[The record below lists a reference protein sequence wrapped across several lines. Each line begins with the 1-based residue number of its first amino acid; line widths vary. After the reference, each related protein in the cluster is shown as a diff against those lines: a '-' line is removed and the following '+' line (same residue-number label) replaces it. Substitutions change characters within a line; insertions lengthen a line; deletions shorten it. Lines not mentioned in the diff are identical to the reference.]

1 MIRESLDASCD
12 GNSTVGLSKRRLHN
26 FLAKAKAAYEFL
38 NFDEENPVHLVWHNP
53 QPIEMGIVWTAILIS
68 AIIITSVFWLMNPIP
83 YITPFGNTIVGVGI
97 GLTTALET
105 CHVIWD
111 RPRN

>member
-1 MIRESLDASCD
+1 MSGESHNAGCS
-12 GNSTVGLSKRRLHN
+12 GNRTVGLSKRRLN
-26 FLAKAKAAYEFL
+26 DFLGKAKAAYKFL
-38 NFDEENPVHLVWHNP
+38 NFDEENPVHSVWHSP
-53 QPIEMGIVWTAILIS
+53 QPIEMGIVWTAILVS
-68 AIIITSVFWLMNPIP
+68 AIIIASVFWLMNPIP

-97 GLTTALET
+97 GLTVALEI